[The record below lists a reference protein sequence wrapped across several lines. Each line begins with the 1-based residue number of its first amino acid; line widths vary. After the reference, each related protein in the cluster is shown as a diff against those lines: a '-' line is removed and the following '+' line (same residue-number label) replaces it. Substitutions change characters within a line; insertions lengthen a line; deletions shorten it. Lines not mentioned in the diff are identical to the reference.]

1 VDRALRLV
9 RATDWLCL
17 QVDALL
23 AHAEVMQTA
32 GRIDDARKSALEA
45 ERIAEAKGYEA
56 AVPSA
61 REVARS

>member
-1 VDRALRLV
+1 M
-9 RATDWLCL
+9 DWLCL

-32 GRIDDARKSALEA
+32 GRPTTRSQSTEEA
-45 ERIAEAKGYEA
+45 QRIAEAKGYEA
-56 AVPSA
+56 AVITSA